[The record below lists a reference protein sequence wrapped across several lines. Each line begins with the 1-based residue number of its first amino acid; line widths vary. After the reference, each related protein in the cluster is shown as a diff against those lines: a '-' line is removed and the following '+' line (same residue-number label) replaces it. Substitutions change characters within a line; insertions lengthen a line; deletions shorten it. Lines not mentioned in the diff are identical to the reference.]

1 MSERRKTVLNK
12 REAKRKFPVFL
23 TALLLCLWV
32 QLPAPA
38 YGSGSVGGEPL
49 EDAQETDVVFPR
61 IQGTRDVKTELM
73 GNIEVS
79 LISVTMPSDGFE
91 FQIKPDHSFDAVTN
105 PGGQILCPGP
115 DSLKITNHSVVP
127 VSVEIA
133 SVESLRDGDVVFQK
147 KFTEGPEQRF
157 RLVDRLAD
165 VKGYGTALLV
175 LGKAGKPEIN
185 PYISDADF
193 EQYAICPGKTGIPI
207 AKLQAGESA
216 GLQLY
221 GTARADFYGEYQF
234 TVKPI
239 LKISAVRAR

>member
-1 MSERRKTVLNK
+1 MNK

-175 LGKAGKPEIN
+175 LGKAGK
-185 PYISDADF
+185 S
-193 EQYAICPGKTGIPI
+193 
-207 AKLQAGESA
+207 
-216 GLQLY
+216 
-221 GTARADFYGEYQF
+221 
-234 TVKPI
+234 VMPI
-239 LKISAVRAR
+239 LNSTPSAREKREFPLQNYRRAKAQDYSFTERRGPIFMGNTSLQ